1 MTLKTLERIKVGSHP
16 SVVHA
21 LKGYHR
27 AKKAALTSATHSQ
40 LSITASG
47 GNATSSNMHTK
58 LIEDQDEQLLKI
70 TEIVLTEVK
79 DEDNGE
85 VEINDE
91 GVEVKKG
98 TAIDKKKTVGATPKP
113 RMSTMSIGNSVSNGN
128 FAEEQHEEEIDLNN
142 SDVAIN
148 DKKDR
153 FRRNKQF
160 NDKYELDKF
169 LLYLIFAKKTNRGMR
184 NQAVKVLVKNFN

>member
-1 MTLKTLERIKVGSHP
+1 MTLKTLERIKVGKNP

-21 LKGYHR
+21 LKGYHK
-27 AKKAALTSATHSQ
+27 AKTAALTSATHSQ
-40 LSITASG
+40 LSITAG
-47 GNATSSNMHTK
+47 GGGGGTASHTRI
-58 LIEDQDEQLLKI
+58 IEDPEEQLLKI

-91 GVEVKKG
+91 GEEVKKG
-98 TAIDKKKTVGATPKP
+98 PQDKKKTVGASAKP
-113 RMSTMSIGNSVSNGN
+113 RMSMVSGGGNSVSNGN
-128 FAEEQHEEEIDLNN
+128 FAEEPERDDVDLNN
-142 SDVAIN
+142 SDAAIN

-169 LLYLIFAKKTNRGMR
+169 ILYLIFAKKTNRGMR
-184 NQAVKVLVKNFN
+184 NQAVKVLVRNFN